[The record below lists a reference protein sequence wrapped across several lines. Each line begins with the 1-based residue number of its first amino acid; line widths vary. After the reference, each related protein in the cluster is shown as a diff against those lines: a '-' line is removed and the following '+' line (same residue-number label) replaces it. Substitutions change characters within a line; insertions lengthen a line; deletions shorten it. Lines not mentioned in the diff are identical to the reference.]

1 MAFAVIVWTQS
12 IVSPQWKQLNP
23 LGKYTHERS
32 LIDADQLIS
41 QISQL
46 GTKSV
51 CVCPAGQGHAQ
62 KSVFIGKN
70 GNAF

>member
-41 QISQL
+41 QMLSNVFDNSWEP
-46 GTKSV
+46 KASV
-51 CVCPAGQGHAQ
+51 
-62 KSVFIGKN
+62 SVSVYR
-70 GNAF
+70 